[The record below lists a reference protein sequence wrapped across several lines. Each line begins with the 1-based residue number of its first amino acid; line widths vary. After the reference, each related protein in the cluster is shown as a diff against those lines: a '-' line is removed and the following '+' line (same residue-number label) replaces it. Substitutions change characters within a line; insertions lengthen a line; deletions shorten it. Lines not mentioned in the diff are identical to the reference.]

1 MKKLQHLIKGERGTE
16 TIWKKNRIYIGECI
30 SAIPGCL
37 KPLQGLPIG
46 SVVTLE
52 EGKHKLMIFGVKQT
66 HSETGKLYD
75 YAGVLYPEGNVGT
88 EYQMLFN
95 HDKIKSI
102 EFRGYENE
110 ERERFIK
117 KLGEI
122 LEEKGE

>member
-1 MKKLQHLIKGERGTE
+1 MLDYL
-16 TIWKKNRIYIGECI
+16 
-30 SAIPGCL
+30 
-37 KPLQGLPIG
+37 LPIG

-95 HDKIKSI
+95 HDIYKKTRRNL
-102 EFRGYENE
+102 RGKRRINYVY
-110 ERERFIK
+110 
-117 KLGEI
+117 
-122 LEEKGE
+122 

>member
-1 MKKLQHLIKGERGTE
+1 MLDYL
-16 TIWKKNRIYIGECI
+16 
-30 SAIPGCL
+30 
-37 KPLQGLPIG
+37 LPIG

-88 EYQMLFN
+88 EYQML
-95 HDKIKSI
+95 KSI

>member
-1 MKKLQHLIKGERGTE
+1 MLDYL
-16 TIWKKNRIYIGECI
+16 
-30 SAIPGCL
+30 
-37 KPLQGLPIG
+37 LPIG

-95 HDKIKSI
+95 HDKIKSV

-117 KLGEI
+117 KIPEVILLDRIEQ
-122 LEEKGE
+122 LEEWKVNELFAELHVDYYNKK

>member
-1 MKKLQHLIKGERGTE
+1 MLDYL
-16 TIWKKNRIYIGECI
+16 
-30 SAIPGCL
+30 
-37 KPLQGLPIG
+37 LPIG

-110 ERERFIK
+110 ERERFYFFFSRYVIICCC
-117 KLGEI
+117 LNRHHI
-122 LEEKGE
+122 FLH

>member
-1 MKKLQHLIKGERGTE
+1 MLDYL
-16 TIWKKNRIYIGECI
+16 
-30 SAIPGCL
+30 
-37 KPLQGLPIG
+37 LPIG

-110 ERERFIK
+110 ERERFIG

>member
-1 MKKLQHLIKGERGTE
+1 MLDYL
-16 TIWKKNRIYIGECI
+16 
-30 SAIPGCL
+30 
-37 KPLQGLPIG
+37 LPIG

-75 YAGVLYPEGNVGT
+75 YAGVLYPE
-88 EYQMLFN
+88 YQMLFN
-95 HDKIKSI
+95 HDKIKSV

>member
-1 MKKLQHLIKGERGTE
+1 MR
-16 TIWKKNRIYIGECI
+16 
-30 SAIPGCL
+30 
-37 KPLQGLPIG
+37 
-46 SVVTLE
+46 LE
-52 EGKHKLMIFGVKQT
+52 
-66 HSETGKLYD
+66 KLYD

-117 KLGEI
+117 KTRRNLRGKRRI
-122 LEEKGE
+122 NYVY